1 MFIKAIEKDFIEK
14 VSEKIELSAEGEE
27 RFRVLTPFQFEDGDQ
42 LVIVLKKVGERWIL
56 SDEAHTYLHLTYDID
71 ENLLQG
77 GSHRK
82 LILKALSM
90 FDVED
95 IDGELILDVSDGR
108 YGEAL
113 YDFAQTLLKITD
125 VSYLSEERVQSTLKE
140 YIENIRKRLEQK
152 IFKSETAVRQ
162 GIVDP
167 LLRSLAWPTDDT
179 QIVFPEYPVGK
190 GWVDYALC
198 DPSENPRVFIEAK
211 QVGRNLEEAAAQLS
225 EYDSYVRVPI
235 AIATDGR
242 RWRFFHL
249 SGEGR
254 WEDRSIYELDIV
266 KRGSREV
273 EEYLDKHLNYE
284 LICSSASVKT
294 LPLVQPN
301 LSDTEGSNGTD
312 RNPKPSRRRS
322 SQTRLRV
329 TMPDREVLEEPS
341 AKATFVKVLERLG
354 IEEVRRVDPT
364 NVIPASTDQPREF
377 WAKCGQYYVNTY
389 QDTRTKK
396 KVLDEIK
403 QDLGVKLTVKIV
415 AKQ

>member
-1 MFIKAIEKDFIEK
+1 MSIETIEKDFIDK
-14 VSEKIELSAEGEE
+14 VSEKIKLSAEGKE

-42 LVIVLKKVGERWIL
+42 LVIVLKRVGERWVL

-77 GSHRK
+77 GSYRK
-82 LILKALSM
+82 FILKALSM

-108 YGEAL
+108 YGDAL
-113 YDFAQTLLKITD
+113 YDFAQALLKITD
-125 VSYLSEERVQSTLKE
+125 VSYLSGECVQSTLKE
-140 YIENIRKRLEQK
+140 HIGNIRKRLEQK
-152 IFKSETAVRQ
+152 IFKSETAIRQ

-167 LLRSLAWPTDDT
+167 ILRSLAWPTEDT
-179 QIVFPEYPVGK
+179 QIVFPEYPVGE

-198 DPSENPRVFIEAK
+198 DPLGNPRVFIEAK
-211 QVGRNLEEAAAQLS
+211 QVGRSLEEAEAQLS

-235 AIATDGR
+235 AIATDGQK
-242 RWRFFHL
+242 WRFFHL

-254 WEDRSIYELDIV
+254 WNREVCELDIFTGDS
-266 KRGSREV
+266 KEIGA
-273 EEYLDKHLNYE
+273 YLDRHLNYE
-284 LICSSASVKT
+284 LICSGTSLKT
-294 LPLVQPN
+294 LPIAQP
-301 LSDTEGSNGTD
+301 SGSRGTAQ
-312 RNPKPSRRRS
+312 NPKPGRKRA

-329 TMPDREVLEEPS
+329 TMPNREVIEGSS
-341 AKATFVKVLERLG
+341 AKATFVKVIGKLG

-364 NVIPASTDQPREF
+364 NVILASTDQPREF

-389 QDTRTKK
+389 SDTRTKK
-396 KVLDEIK
+396 KVLDEIA
-403 QDLGVKLTVKIV
+403 QDLDVKLTVEIV